1 MFSYLG
7 VDRRADSLMYYV
19 NQFRFKWDQVAFS
32 TYLTWAQLLLCVI
45 WLIQKTDHRPAE
57 GALNK
62 TQNQM
67 RNLIYT
73 LQLDLTFANHQ
84 VQYAWIADWELYRG
98 ELVSTV
104 TSLNIAATKYIFNC
118 FFFALCIMNVLK
130 VQYVKNW
137 LPDELK

>member
-19 NQFRFKWDQVAFS
+19 NQFRFKWDRVAFS
-32 TYLTWAQLLLCVI
+32 TYLTWTHLLLCVI

-98 ELVSTV
+98 ELVSLL

-130 VQYVKNW
+130 VQYVKNR